1 MVDPEKQ
8 IPPSAAKEMSAA
20 EQAAISRDWKESL
33 AAAKSADEKRE
44 LVTAAF
50 MLGEIGADELEDYLQ
65 MFGVAEAVARKR
77 GKTATE
83 KALGHRTTTFRV
95 GGQEWLS
102 T

>member
-1 MVDPEKQ
+1 
-8 IPPSAAKEMSAA
+8 MSAV
-20 EQAAISRDWKESL
+20 EQEAISCDWKDSL

-65 MFGVAEAVARKR
+65 MFGAAEAAARKR
-77 GKTATE
+77 VKTATDR
-83 KALGHRTTTFRV
+83 ALGRRTITFRV
-95 GGQEWLS
+95 GGQDWLS

>member
-1 MVDPEKQ
+1 MVDPENQ
-8 IPPSAAKEMSAA
+8 TPSSAAKEMSAA

-50 MLGEIGADELEDYLQ
+50 MLGEIGVDELEDYLQ
-65 MFGVAEAVARKR
+65 MFGVAEAAARKR
-77 GKTATE
+77 GKTATDR
-83 KALGHRTTTFRV
+83 ALGRRMITFRV
-95 GGQEWLS
+95 GGQDWLS